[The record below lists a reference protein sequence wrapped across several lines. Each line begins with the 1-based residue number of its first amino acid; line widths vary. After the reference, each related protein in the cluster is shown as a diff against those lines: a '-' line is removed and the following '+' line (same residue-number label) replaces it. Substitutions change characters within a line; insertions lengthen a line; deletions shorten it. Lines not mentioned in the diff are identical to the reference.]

1 MAKTVVVKK
10 DEETGEYYFDITE
23 LSDLFDDVSV
33 IDTYSIEMR
42 DDNSIVVEF
51 FDKDNNKIV
60 PKKV

>member
-1 MAKTVVVKK
+1 MSKTVLIKK
-10 DEETGEYYFDITE
+10 DEETGEYYFDVTD

-33 IDTYSIEMR
+33 VDSYSLETK
-42 DDNSIVVEF
+42 DDGTMVLEF